1 MDLSPQLKQKYTAHV
16 GSDVKYPASCDQI
29 ATACNGMSEFSTE
42 EKQWFLKALPHGTYP
57 TPADVNRAVGL

>member
-1 MDLSPQLKQKYTAHV
+1 
-16 GSDVKYPASCDQI
+16 
-29 ATACNGMSEFSTE
+29 MSEFSTE